1 MSHGHAICSLTIYVV
16 EVMKDATKF
25 FMNGSSI
32 RGIAKVEVAC
42 EKLVRPLAREDNL
55 HML

>member
-32 RGIAKVEVAC
+32 RRIAKVEVAC